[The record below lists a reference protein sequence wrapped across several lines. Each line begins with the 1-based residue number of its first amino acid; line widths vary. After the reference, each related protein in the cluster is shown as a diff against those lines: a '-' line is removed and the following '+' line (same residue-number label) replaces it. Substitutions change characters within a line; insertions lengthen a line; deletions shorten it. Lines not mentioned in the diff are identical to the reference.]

1 MRNSTTVF
9 TVVGCRISE
18 AKFRGASNGCDGLPG
33 LSSPPLLST
42 CLCVHAPALHFRTP
56 HQREGYVKGNGESEC
71 VGRTFRSSSLSRL
84 PRRKK
89 ETIEQCHPPSL
100 GCDTFPGVIARP
112 RRREASG
119 GGINGCIL
127 GDVSLP
133 ATSPPGGGSENP
145 NQQRSNRFRPG
156 CALSTIVPTAQS
168 VRERDQPPRPPSTDT
183 ACRPQP
189 PNHFR
194 VFQCAQNPPTVCVFH
209 TGVIFPEFRT
219 PKKVHRRDQKP
230 LLCTAPT

>member
-1 MRNSTTVF
+1 MCGS
-9 TVVGCRISE
+9 
-18 AKFRGASNGCDGLPG
+18 D
-33 LSSPPLLST
+33 
-42 CLCVHAPALHFRTP
+42 
-56 HQREGYVKGNGESEC
+56 
-71 VGRTFRSSSLSRL
+71 FRSSSLSRL

-100 GCDTFPGVIARP
+100 GCDRCPGVIARP

-127 GDVSLP
+127 GDISLP

-156 CALSTIVPTAQS
+156 CALSTIVPTTQS

-194 VFQCAQNPPTVCVFH
+194 VFQCAQNPPTVCFSYWCDLP
-209 TGVIFPEFRT
+209 GVSDAKKGPQKTSKTLALHRSHVTVSSLTLE
-219 PKKVHRRDQKP
+219 PKPSVVR
-230 LLCTAPT
+230 

>member
-1 MRNSTTVF
+1 MRLPF
-9 TVVGCRISE
+9 TSARLTSAKGMLKATAKVNVWVGLFAR
-18 AKFRGASNGCDGLPG
+18 P
-33 LSSPPLLST
+33 
-42 CLCVHAPALHFRTP
+42 
-56 HQREGYVKGNGESEC
+56 
-71 VGRTFRSSSLSRL
+71 LSRL

-100 GCDTFPGVIARP
+100 GCDTCPGVIARP

-127 GDVSLP
+127 GDISLP

-156 CALSTIVPTAQS
+156 CALSTIVPTTQS

-194 VFQCAQNPPTVCVFH
+194 VFSVPRTLQPCVFFIL
-209 TGVIFPEFRT
+209 V
-219 PKKVHRRDQKP
+219 
-230 LLCTAPT
+230 